1 MSINDRIKMVRKDLG
16 LTQED
21 FGQALGVSRSVIKN
35 IEYNT
40 VDATTKPLLLT
51 SICTTFGISR
61 KWLDTGEGSK
71 TAETVDSYVD
81 EVCQRLKLND
91 FGKKALLAYL
101 QLSESEQNA
110 LAKFAELMVAGENTS
125 GYIEMISAAR
135 GGKSN
140 NKKIATD
147 AETVVKLDTLPD
159 KSHDFD

>member
-1 MSINDRIKMVRKDLG
+1 MTVNDRIKAVRKKVK

-21 FGQALGVSRSVIKN
+21 FGKQLGVSRSVIAN

-51 SICTTFGISR
+51 SICSTFGISR
-61 KWLDTGEGSK
+61 EWLENGEGEMLAK
-71 TAETVDSYVD
+71 TSSAVID
-81 EVCQRLKLND
+81 EICEKLGLND
-91 FGKKALLAYL
+91 FGKRALIAYL

-140 NKKIATD
+140 SKKIATD
-147 AETVVKLDTLPD
+147 AETVAKLDTLPD

>member
-1 MSINDRIKMVRKDLG
+1 MTVNDRIKAVRKKVK

-21 FGQALGVSRSVIKN
+21 FGKQLGVSRSVIAN
-35 IEYNT
+35 IEYDA

-51 SICTTFGISR
+51 SICSTFGISR
-61 KWLDTGEGSK
+61 EWLENGEGEMLAK
-71 TAETVDSYVD
+71 TSSAVID
-81 EVCQRLKLND
+81 EICEKLGLND
-91 FGKKALLAYL
+91 FGKRALIAYL
-101 QLSESEQNA
+101 QLSEPEQNA

-140 NKKIATD
+140 SKKIATD
-147 AETVVKLDTLPD
+147 AETVAKLDTLPD

>member
-1 MSINDRIKMVRKDLG
+1 MTVNDRIKAVRKKVK

-21 FGQALGVSRSVIKN
+21 FGKQLGVSRSVIAN

-40 VDATTKPLLLT
+40 VDAATKPLLLT
-51 SICTTFGISR
+51 SICSTFGISR
-61 KWLDTGEGSK
+61 EWLENGEGEMLAK
-71 TAETVDSYVD
+71 TSSAVID
-81 EVCQRLKLND
+81 EICEKLGLND
-91 FGKKALLAYL
+91 FGKRALIAYL

-140 NKKIATD
+140 SKKIATD

>member
-1 MSINDRIKMVRKDLG
+1 MTVNDRIKAVRKKVK

-21 FGQALGVSRSVIKN
+21 FGKQLGVSRSVIAN

-40 VDATTKPLLLT
+40 VDAATKPLLLT
-51 SICTTFGISR
+51 SICSTFGISR
-61 KWLDTGEGSK
+61 EWLENGEGEMLAK
-71 TAETVDSYVD
+71 TSSAVID
-81 EVCQRLKLND
+81 EICEKLGLND
-91 FGKKALLAYL
+91 FGKRALIAYL
-101 QLSESEQNA
+101 QLSESEQNT

-140 NKKIATD
+140 SKKIATD